1 MTTEDTALPTVDP
14 LEALMGDIYSHVREN
29 GGAIYEGGTSPVEAR
44 SLCELAASVGASR
57 IAEIGFNVGFSAL
70 AFLESSA
77 DAGVV
82 SFELNKRRA
91 VLLAKEFVDER
102 YPDRHELVIGDSLDT
117 VAHYADEHPH
127 SFDLVFVDGGHS
139 KEIADSDIRHACRL
153 ARPRGLVVVDDVIP
167 WLKWGAGPYAAWND
181 AVAAG
186 LLEPVELRLDG
197 RLVTEIVEPGNHAWA
212 VGRTPGSPSCASY

>member
-1 MTTEDTALPTVDP
+1 MTTDDVAVPTVDP

-29 GGAIYEGGTSPVEAR
+29 GAAIFEGGASPGEAKA
-44 SLCELAASVGASR
+44 LCELAASVGAVQ

-70 AFLESSA
+70 AFLESSPQA
-77 DAGVV
+77 SVV
-82 SFELNKRRA
+82 SFEVNERRA
-91 VLLAKEFVDER
+91 VLFAKGFVDER
-102 YPDRHELVIGDSLDT
+102 YPGRHELVIGDSMETLPR
-117 VAHYADEHPH
+117 YADAHRH
-127 SFDLVFVDGGHS
+127 TFDLVFVDGGHS

-167 WLKWGAGPYAAWND
+167 WFKWGAGPYAAWNE

-197 RLVTEIVEPGNHAWA
+197 RLVTEIAGPGDRAWA
-212 VGRTPGSPSCASY
+212 VGRTPG